1 LVPSLPD
8 SRTRKALQRQFER
21 RGWSA
26 ASAAAV
32 ARAVVEPDL
41 ARGLLEA
48 PTRYRIP
55 GAELLVVRIDVY
67 TSRVIAD
74 ATNPR
79 TLNDII
85 FPAAVPP
92 GSGQMSPFPPL
103 EPPVSSAH
111 DFTIN
116 VSSLEQLIWQL
127 DAVMAATIMENT
139 PRPPIIEQGVMEPPL
154 AVPARIV
161 ELDGTVVG
169 GAVLIR
175 EGSTRVSHAQAILG
189 LTAAALLRRYV
200 DDRTQRQFIDDLNA
214 IAHSS
219 AGSISEHDAG
229 RVRVATMPIDLVV
242 GVEPDPGAEVTLGE
256 AVAAKVA
263 QDHLNHKK
271 EWRAAAKEVHLG
283 EQCLIAL
290 HEESLLTDD
299 QKAWLAGRLSSAQ
312 TVDGEMMTEDDRW
325 TELLWLFTTKTRPQS
340 AVVRRPIATVLEREV
355 GRRRV
360 SNRADRIPL
369 AVALAMRA
377 RRGAV
382 TDTAVERES
391 KILEGAVPPIVWEVT
406 WRPTK
411 KSVKELAEDAIE
423 GAATRINNTAA
434 AELAARA
441 IWYLAIHGQLAM
453 PRNDLGAGGD
463 RRLPS
468 ELVADMLASPRGIRQ
483 LARAIVD
490 GRDGGRA
497 GLVVDDAGSVD
508 LSGIGEPVPLRDDMV
523 RTQIVPRSGPPAP
536 PPRDPHEEFMDA
548 IAALGRALNSARA
561 ADEDLRNVD
570 DGHGTPMFQG
580 KGIAEPHVND
590 FKQIVDELQNHFDD
604 YVVNW
609 RVANQLR
616 QQGGES

>member
-1 LVPSLPD
+1 M
-8 SRTRKALQRQFER
+8 
-21 RGWSA
+21 
-26 ASAAAV
+26 

-41 ARGLLEA
+41 AKGLLEA

-55 GAELLVVRIDVY
+55 GAELLVIRIDVY

-79 TLNDII
+79 TLNDIV
-85 FPAAVPP
+85 FPAAVAP
-92 GSGQMSPFPPL
+92 GADQTSRYRPL
-103 EPPVSSAH
+103 EPPTSNAY

-116 VSSLEQLIWQL
+116 VSSFGQLIWQL
-127 DAVMAATIMENT
+127 DAVMAATIKENT

-154 AVPARIV
+154 AVPACIA
-161 ELDGTVVG
+161 EPGDKVVG

-175 EGSTRVSHAQAILG
+175 EGSTRVSHAQSILG
-189 LTAAALLRRYV
+189 LTAAALLRQYV
-200 DDRTQRQFIDDLNA
+200 DDRTQRQLIDELNT

-219 AGSISEHDAG
+219 ASSISEHDAG
-229 RVRVATMPIDLVV
+229 RIRVATMPVDLVV
-242 GVEPDPGAEVTLGE
+242 GVEPDAEAEVTLGE

-271 EWRAAAKEVHLG
+271 EWKAAAKEVHLG

-290 HEESLLTDD
+290 HEESLLTDE
-299 QKAWLAGRLSSAQ
+299 QKSWLAGRLSSTE

-325 TELLWLFTTKTRPQS
+325 AELLWLFATRSRPQA
-340 AVVRRPIATVLEREV
+340 AVVRRPIATVLEREA

-391 KILEGAVPPIVWEVT
+391 KILESAVPSIVWEVA
-406 WRPTK
+406 WKPTK
-411 KSVKELAEDAIE
+411 KPVKDLAEDAIE
-423 GAATRINNTAA
+423 AAASRTRNKAA

-441 IWYLAIHGQLAM
+441 VWYLARHGQLSM

-468 ELVADMLASPRGIRQ
+468 ELVAGMLASPRGVRQ
-483 LARAIVD
+483 LARAILD
-490 GRDGGRA
+490 GRDGGLA
-497 GLVVDDAGSVD
+497 GLVLDDAGTVD
-508 LSGIGEPVPLRDDMV
+508 VSGVGTPVQLRDDMV
-523 RTQIVPRSGPPAP
+523 RSQIVPRSGPPAP
-536 PPRDPHEEFMDA
+536 PPRNPREEFMDA
-548 IAALGRALNSARA
+548 IAALGQALNSVRA
-561 ADEDLRNVD
+561 ADEDLRKVEN
-570 DGHGTPMFQG
+570 GHGSPMFQVEG
-580 KGIAEPHVND
+580 VAEPYVED
-590 FKQIVDELQNHFDD
+590 FKRIIDEVQNHLGE

-609 RVANQLR
+609 RVVGQLR
-616 QQGGES
+616 QQSSGE